1 LKTKSK
7 DRLNAAFRVSY
18 PTASFGNNHQ
28 VKPFGSFKEEF
39 EVDDQ
44 VFEENF
50 LVVSSDFLDVQVVIG
65 AEFCNNA
72 EITIN
77 RDGIKIQS
85 QEKHAES
92 ELGALMK
99 INVESAENLKVSFD
113 ESATTEKKRK
123 VYDLIKNYNPTST
136 KTTKVLMRIVLKDD
150 TPVHSR
156 PRRFAFSERC
166 IIDDQIEQWLKDG
179 IIEHSESEYSS
190 PVVLVKKRDNTLRL
204 CIDYRRINKV
214 IVRDMF
220 PLPLIED

>member
-1 LKTKSK
+1 VLANRFCTIEVIRKNSRK
-7 DRLNAAFRVSY
+7 
-18 PTASFGNNHQ
+18 
-28 VKPFGSFKEEF
+28 KPKLSAFGSFKEEF

-50 LVVSSDFLDVQVVIG
+50 LVLSSDFLDVQVLLG
-65 AEFCNNA
+65 TDFCNNA

-85 QEKHAES
+85 QEKHTET

-99 INVESAENLKVSFD
+99 INVESAENLNININ
-113 ESATTEKKRK
+113 ESASTEAKHE
-123 VYDLIKNYNPTST
+123 VIKNYNPTSA
-136 KTTKVLMRIVLKDD
+136 KTTNVSMRIVLKDD
-150 TPVHSR
+150 TPVHSP

-190 PVVLVKKRDNTLRL
+190 PVVLVKKHDNTPRL
-204 CIDYRRINKV
+204 CIDYRKINRV

-220 PLPLIED
+220 PLPLIEE